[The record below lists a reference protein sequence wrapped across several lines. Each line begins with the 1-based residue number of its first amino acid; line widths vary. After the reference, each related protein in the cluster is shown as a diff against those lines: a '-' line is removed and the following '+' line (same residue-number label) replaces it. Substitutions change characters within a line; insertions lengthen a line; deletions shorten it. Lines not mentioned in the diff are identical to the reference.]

1 MGEEGGEVVL
11 LCAAPGW
18 GVAHQ
23 AHQAHQAA
31 LTAGV
36 SRAVRGTDRV
46 TDKTRQTSLLLLV
59 MIILC
64 YCCFWFSLIDVAL
77 LAVKDIWIVVF
88 FFFVYL

>member
-11 LCAAPGW
+11 LCAAPGR
-18 GVAHQ
+18 GV

-36 SRAVRGTDRV
+36 SRAVRGTERV

-88 FFFVYL
+88 FFVVYL